1 MPETTMSA
9 EELDDLAY
17 GIVLDHLLEGP
28 EYIAIA
34 ETVEDEGG
42 YDGDTEQ
49 VAVTVRLTLTELA
62 RTFNIHN

>member
-1 MPETTMSA
+1 MNADEI
-9 EELDDLAY
+9 DDLAY

-34 ETVEDEGG
+34 EAVGEEGG
-42 YDGDTEQ
+42 DDDDTEQ
-49 VAVTVRLTLTELA
+49 VAVAVRLTLTGLA